1 MHKKEVRYDIKNIKG
16 GRRGVKEYSFQTEV
30 KLKRPSILYRRRK
43 EQRRTTKTLRKKKV
57 KKWQ

>member
-30 KLKRPSILYRRRK
+30 KLK
-43 EQRRTTKTLRKKKV
+43 
-57 KKWQ
+57 